1 MWPLLRSCEW
11 NQKRKGIDMKRI
23 VDLETVTAVLLADG
37 KWHDVRKGSFR
48 ADGDIYAEGD
58 ECDSTNCF
66 SSEQWATWIAA
77 ETQTGV
83 ACSSSSIKGLT
94 YIPRQN
100 DVVED

>member
-1 MWPLLRSCEW
+1 MS
-11 NQKRKGIDMKRI
+11 RI
-23 VDLETVTAVLLADG
+23 IDLETVTAVLLADG
-37 KWHDVRKGSFR
+37 KWHGVREGSFR
-48 ADGDIYAEGD
+48 ANGEIYAEGD
-58 ECDSTNCF
+58 ECDSSNSF
-66 SSEQWATWIAA
+66 SAEQWATWIDA

>member
-1 MWPLLRSCEW
+1 MR
-11 NQKRKGIDMKRI
+11 RI
-23 VDLETVTAVLLADG
+23 IDLEKVIAVLLPDGNWHEVHKESFKADG
-37 KWHDVRKGSFR
+37 YIN
-48 ADGDIYAEGD
+48 AEDG

-66 SSEQWATWIAA
+66 STEQWATWLSA